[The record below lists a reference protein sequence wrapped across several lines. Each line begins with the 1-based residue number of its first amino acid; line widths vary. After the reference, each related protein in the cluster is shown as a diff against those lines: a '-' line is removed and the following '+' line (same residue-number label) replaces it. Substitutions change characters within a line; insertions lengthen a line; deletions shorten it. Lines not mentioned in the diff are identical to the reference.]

1 MTDERRNVET
11 RPEVEAPENGEEPK
25 DAAKA
30 KRRGLGRRILLV
42 LVVLCL
48 VAGAIVS
55 IRWVVWRIGH
65 ATTDAAYVKADIAD
79 VAPQV
84 AGRIV
89 AVEAREG
96 QTVHRGDVLLRI
108 DPDRYDRQ
116 VAEAEAALAQA
127 RAARDRVAKKLE
139 LATRQVP
146 AAITAAEAGLESA
159 RTKVVRATAAR
170 ERLERQYHRF
180 ERLLEK
186 RAIPRSRY
194 EQVET
199 AWKSAVADE
208 EAARAGVA
216 VAEARLGEARAAR
229 AQIGEAKAGVTEAE
243 RAVARAEE
251 GVRMARLAR
260 SWCDITAPL
269 DGVVARILAEVG
281 DFASPG
287 RPVIGLYD
295 PRTRYVEARF
305 EETKLRYIHD
315 GEEVALRIDALP
327 GKRFTGHVVLT
338 APASAAEFALI
349 PRDITAGEFTKVTQR
364 VPVRIRIDDV
374 DEYPEIVPGLS
385 VEVAVAR

>member
-1 MTDERRNVET
+1 MTDERENLET
-11 RPEVEAPENGEEPK
+11 RPEIPEPERDEADRAVP
-25 DAAKA
+25 
-30 KRRGLGRRILLV
+30 RRRPGRTILLV
-42 LVVLCL
+42 LAVAALL
-48 VAGAIVS
+48 AGAVLS

-84 AGRIV
+84 AGRIL
-89 AVEAREG
+89 AVTVREG

-108 DPDRYDRQ
+108 DPDQYDRKI
-116 VAEAEAALAQA
+116 AEAEAALAQA
-127 RAARDRVAKKLE
+127 RAARERVAKQLD
-139 LATRQVP
+139 LARAQVP
-146 AAITAAEAGLESA
+146 AAIDAARAGLASA
-159 RTKVVRATAAR
+159 RTKVERAAAAR
-170 ERLERQYHRF
+170 ERWERQYHRF
-180 ERLLEK
+180 QKLLEK
-186 RAIPRSRY
+186 RAVSRSRF

-199 AWKSAVADE
+199 AWKAAVADE
-208 EAARAGVA
+208 AAARAGVA
-216 VAEARLGEARAAR
+216 VAEARLAEARAAR
-229 AQIGEAKAGVTEAE
+229 SRIAEARAGLAEAD

-260 SWCDITAPL
+260 SWCDLTAPI
-269 DGVVARILAEVG
+269 DGVVARVMAEPG

-315 GEEVALRIDALP
+315 GQEVGLRVDALP
-327 GKRFTGHVVLT
+327 GKRLTGHVVLT

-364 VPVRIRIDDV
+364 VPVRIRIDDL
-374 DEYPEIVPGLS
+374 DRYPEIVPGLS